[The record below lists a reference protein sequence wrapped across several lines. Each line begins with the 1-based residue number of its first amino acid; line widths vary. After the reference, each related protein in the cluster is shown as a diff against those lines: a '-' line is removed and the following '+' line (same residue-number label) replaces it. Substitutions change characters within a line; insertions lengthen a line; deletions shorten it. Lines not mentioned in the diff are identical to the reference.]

1 MSERELVYICGNV
14 LAADRRS
21 LHRSC
26 RQQCGTEAAGHN
38 MEEREL
44 FIRAQKGEKEAKEQL
59 FEKNTGL
66 VYHVIKRFAG
76 RGGIESEDLFQIG
89 AMGLVKAIE
98 KFDPDY
104 GVCFSTYAVPVI
116 MGEIRRFLRDDGMI
130 RISRSIKE
138 NARRLRRIRE
148 DFWQRMGREP
158 VLSELA
164 EESGLTME
172 DVVTALDAGYE
183 VESIYKTVYESDGSE
198 VMLVDMLGKEGES
211 EEIVNRLLLEKLL
224 NELDERER
232 NLIRLRYFENRT
244 QMQVAGDLGM
254 SQVQV
259 SRLEKKVL
267 LRLRQVAVM

>member
-1 MSERELVYICGNV
+1 M
-14 LAADRRS
+14 
-21 LHRSC
+21 
-26 RQQCGTEAAGHN
+26 T

-44 FIRAQKGEKEAKEQL
+44 FIRAQRGEKEAKEQL

-66 VYHVIKRFAG
+66 VYHVVKRFAG
-76 RGGIESEDLFQIG
+76 RGGTNGIETEDLFQIG

-98 KFDPDY
+98 KFDMDY

-130 RISRSIKE
+130 KVSRSVKE
-138 NARRLRRIRE
+138 NARQLNRLRE
-148 DFWQRMGREP
+148 EFWQKTGREP
-158 VLSELA
+158 MLSELA
-164 EESGLTME
+164 AESGIALE
-172 DVVTALDAGYE
+172 DIVTALGAGRE

-198 VMLVDMLGKEGES
+198 VLLVDMLGEEGES
-211 EEIVNRLLLEKLL
+211 DEIVNRLLLEKLL

-232 NLIRLRYFENRT
+232 NLIQLRYFENKT

-267 LRLRQVAVM
+267 LRLRQGAMA